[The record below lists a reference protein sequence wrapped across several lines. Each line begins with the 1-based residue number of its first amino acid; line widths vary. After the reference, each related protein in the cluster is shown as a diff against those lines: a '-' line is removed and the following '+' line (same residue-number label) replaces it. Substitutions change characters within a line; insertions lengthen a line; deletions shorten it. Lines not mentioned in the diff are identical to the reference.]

1 MNLREAFRVSYR
13 ALDKNKVRSFLTT
26 LGIFIGVA
34 SVIAIISL
42 TQGAKKLI
50 QEQIIS
56 LGGNYLIV
64 SPGTKAGSGA
74 SVHRG
79 SAIPLT
85 SDDAEAIGELGAV
98 TNVSP
103 ILRTTDQ
110 IVWNNRNW
118 YTTIVGASADF
129 PIINDWFPEKG
140 TFFIYEDVTN
150 VERVCVLG
158 KTVTSK
164 LFGYQNPL
172 GETVRIG
179 NVSFKVI
186 GVLSFKGS
194 TPGGGDQDDIVV
206 IPYTTL
212 QKRILG
218 VSYVHNISVSVKS
231 RSDIPLVEA
240 QITQLLRERHHIHP
254 GMEDDFNVG
263 TQLALLNRIFT
274 ISKIMTI
281 LLGSV
286 ASISLIVGGIGI
298 MNIMHASV
306 TERIK
311 EIGIRKSVGARE
323 LDILIQFL
331 IEALM
336 ISIVGGI
343 IGIVLGVAGLKVA
356 SFITHWPSPISLS
369 TIIIPFSF
377 AAIIGITFGLYPAR
391 KASKLDPIEAVRHG

>member
-1 MNLREAFRVSYR
+1 MNLREAFRVSYK
-13 ALDKNKVRSFLTT
+13 ALYKNKARSFITT

-34 SVIAIISL
+34 SVVAIISL

-50 QEQIIS
+50 HEQIIS
-56 LGGNYLIV
+56 LGGTYLIV
-64 SPGTKAGSGA
+64 SSGKMTRSGA
-74 SVHRG
+74 VAHTG
-79 SAIPLT
+79 NVIPLT
-85 SDDAEAIGELGAV
+85 SNDAEAIGELGSV

-103 ILRTTDQ
+103 ILRATDQ
-110 IVWNNRNW
+110 AVWHNQSW
-118 YTTIVGASADF
+118 FTSIVGVSTDF

-140 TFFIYEDVTN
+140 TFFTQEDVVN
-150 VERVCVLG
+150 ADRVCVLG
-158 KTVTSK
+158 NTVTSK

-186 GVLSFKGS
+186 GVLSFKGQ
-194 TPGGGDQDDIVV
+194 TPGGGDQDDIIL

-218 VSYVHNISVSVKS
+218 VTYVDNISVSVKS
-231 RSDIPLVEA
+231 FSEVTLAEA

-254 GMEDDFNVG
+254 GMEDDFNVS
-263 TQLALLNRIFT
+263 TQVNMLKRIFT

-286 ASISLIVGGIGI
+286 ASISLLVGGIGI
-298 MNIMHASV
+298 MNIMLASV
-306 TERIK
+306 TERIR
-311 EIGIRKSVGARE
+311 EIGIRMSVGARE

-331 IEALM
+331 IEAVL
-336 ISIVGGI
+336 ISLVGGI

-356 SFITHWPSPISLS
+356 SLITNWPSPISLS
-369 TIIIPFSF
+369 AIFIPFSF

-391 KASKLDPIEAVRHG
+391 KASKLDPIEALRHV

>member
-1 MNLREAFRVSYR
+1 MNLREAFRVSYK

-34 SVIAIISL
+34 SVVAIISL

-50 QEQIIS
+50 HEQIIS
-56 LGGNYLIV
+56 LGGTYLIV
-64 SPGTKAGSGA
+64 SSGKMTRSGA
-74 SVHRG
+74 VAHTG
-79 SAIPLT
+79 NVIPLT
-85 SDDAEAIGELGAV
+85 SNDAEAIGELGSV

-103 ILRTTDQ
+103 ILRATDQ
-110 IVWNNRNW
+110 VVWHNQSW
-118 YTTIVGASADF
+118 FTSIVGVSTDF

-140 TFFIYEDVTN
+140 TFFTQEDVIN
-150 VERVCVLG
+150 ADRVCVLG
-158 KTVTSK
+158 NTVTSK
-164 LFGYQNPL
+164 LFGYQTPL

-179 NVSFKVI
+179 NVAFKVI
-186 GVLSFKGS
+186 GVLSFKGQ
-194 TPGGGDQDDIVV
+194 TPGGGDQDDIVL

-218 VSYVHNISVSVKS
+218 VTYVDNISVSVKS
-231 RSDIPLVEA
+231 FSEVTLAEA

-254 GMEDDFNVG
+254 GMEDDFNVS
-263 TQLALLNRIFT
+263 TQVNMLKRIFT

-286 ASISLIVGGIGI
+286 ASISLLVGGIGI
-298 MNIMHASV
+298 MNIMLASV
-306 TERIK
+306 TERIR
-311 EIGIRKSVGARE
+311 EIGIRMSVGARE

-331 IEALM
+331 IEAVL
-336 ISIVGGI
+336 ISLVGGI

-356 SFITHWPSPISLS
+356 SFITNWPSPISLS
-369 TIIIPFSF
+369 TIFIPFSF

-391 KASKLDPIEAVRHG
+391 KASKLDPIEALRHV